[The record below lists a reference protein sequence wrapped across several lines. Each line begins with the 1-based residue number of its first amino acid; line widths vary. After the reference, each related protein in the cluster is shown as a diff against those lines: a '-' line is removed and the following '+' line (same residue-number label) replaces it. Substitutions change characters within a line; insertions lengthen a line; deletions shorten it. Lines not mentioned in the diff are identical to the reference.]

1 MSVGHYQ
8 GLCQRH
14 MGRAVEIRTHDG
26 RIHRG
31 IIHRVANNRVYLRPL
46 GRPRNL
52 GGYGYGYRYGYRY
65 GYGGWGWGA
74 GIALGFIASLAVLS
88 LFFW

>member
-1 MSVGHYQ
+1 
-8 GLCQRH
+8 

-52 GGYGYGYRYGYRY
+52 GGYGYGGW
-65 GYGGWGWGA
+65 GWGWGA

>member
-8 GLCQRH
+8 GLCQRY

-46 GRPRNL
+46 GGPRNL
-52 GGYGYGYRYGYRY
+52 GGYGYGGW
-65 GYGGWGWGA
+65 GWGWGA

>member
-1 MSVGHYQ
+1 MSIEHFH
-8 GLCQRH
+8 GLCNRH

-31 IIHRVANNRVYLRPL
+31 IIHRVSNDRVFLQPI

-52 GGYGYGYRYGYRY
+52 GGFGYGGW
-65 GYGGWGWGA
+65 GWGWGA
-74 GIALGFIASLAVLS
+74 GIALGFIASLAVIS